1 MGTIARILLA
11 TGLAAVC
18 GVASAAD
25 YSRYR
30 VIDTAV
36 LDLLAG
42 PANTA
47 ALLSPDG
54 KRLLYL
60 DGGHLCLLTP
70 AGAGAWSK
78 VGCTKELDVGLRAPE
93 DALWSP
99 RGDRVVMPT
108 YVVGGLGL

>member
-1 MGTIARILLA
+1 MASFARFLLA

-25 YSRYR
+25 YSGYR

-36 LDLLAG
+36 LYLMAG

-60 DGGHLCLLTP
+60 DGGH
-70 AGAGAWSK
+70 
-78 VGCTKELDVGLRAPE
+78 
-93 DALWSP
+93 
-99 RGDRVVMPT
+99 
-108 YVVGGLGL
+108 